1 MVGHSSRVGE
11 SPKGLP
17 TFHAFAKVGVR
28 GRPGAAKPEQG
39 FPESL
44 GYSDIESIFLL
55 NALYPLV
62 AAEVPSLLYL
72 QPK

>member
-1 MVGHSSRVGE
+1 MVGHSSRVDE

-17 TFHAFAKVGVR
+17 MFHAFAKVGAK
-28 GRPGAAKPEQG
+28 GKPGAAKPEQG

-44 GYSDIESIFLL
+44 NYFDIESIYLL